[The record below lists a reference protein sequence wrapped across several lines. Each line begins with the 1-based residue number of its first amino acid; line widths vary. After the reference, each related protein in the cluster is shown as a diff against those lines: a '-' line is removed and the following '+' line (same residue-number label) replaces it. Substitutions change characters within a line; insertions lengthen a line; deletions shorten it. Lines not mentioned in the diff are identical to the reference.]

1 MKTKNVRIIRSLAVY
16 FAVLAVAVSAALAGT
31 PQVISPGSPAPDL
44 TFKDQFDKET
54 KLISE
59 YKGQT
64 ILIIAWDR
72 VGNDYLSNWMTG
84 VRKVYPGGP
93 NRAVTFVFLA
103 NFKGAPGFLQ
113 DNIKRKYQKTT
124 DGKQNGAILLDWDG
138 TFAKTYGFHDDVA
151 NAYLVDGKGI
161 LRATS
166 FGKGTAEELQPIL
179 REIGNVAAS
188 TAKDS
193 NSTEARH

>member
-1 MKTKNVRIIRSLAVY
+1 MKIKNVRIVRSLAVY
-16 FAVLAVAVSAALAGT
+16 FAVLAVAASAALAGA
-31 PQVISPGSPAPDL
+31 PQVISLGSPAPDL

-59 YKGQT
+59 YKGRT

-138 TFAKTYGFHDDVA
+138 TFAKTYGFHEDVT
-151 NAYLVDGKGI
+151 NVYLVDEKGI
-161 LRATS
+161 LRATA
-166 FGKGTAEELQPIL
+166 FGKGAAEELQPIL
-179 REIGNVAAS
+179 HEIGNVAAN
-188 TAKDS
+188 APKPS
-193 NSTEARH
+193 N